1 LGRDSWNP
9 RASGVVPVR
18 KEGKKEMRTR
28 LSLAAVA
35 ALVLALVAPGTA
47 LAQGGALEAV
57 KSELDM
63 TWVMVATGLVLFMQA
78 GFLLLEIGFSRG
90 KNVGAGV
97 AKILVNLGILS
108 IAWYMFGQGINGP
121 GNELFGTDG
130 FFYHAGQEIGSGAEA
145 FVVGNVDLGFMLFG
159 LVFAAVSLAIVWGTT
174 LERIKFGAYVA
185 YAFVFGALIYPLIAH
200 AVWSGDGLLDDIGG
214 KEVLD
219 FAGSSVVHLTG
230 ATAGLAAL
238 LLLGARRGKYGPD
251 GRPRAIPGHSMP
263 LVGLGVVILW
273 VGWYGFNAGSTLG
286 TTDVAFAEVAL
297 NTQLAAAAG
306 VIGALLIV
314 WLKTRAL
321 DVGMAGN
328 GAIAG
333 LVAITAPCGYVEQ
346 WAAPVIGLIAGVLVV
361 YSVLLIEKFVDDP
374 VGALS
379 AHGMAGI
386 WGTLAVGI
394 FGTERLVGETA
405 SPGVWYGIF
414 GDAPLGATLGQ
425 LGAQAVGVAAT
436 FVVVFGLSM
445 IAFYAIKQTIGLR
458 VSDDEELAGLDI
470 SSHGMYGYPE
480 QFIPPEEYPVPAGEP
495 HVAGTPVAPP
505 ATVTAM
511 TANRPNQA

>member
-1 LGRDSWNP
+1 MNG
-9 RASGVVPVR
+9 
-18 KEGKKEMRTR
+18 
-28 LSLAAVA
+28 
-35 ALVLALVAPGTA
+35 
-47 LAQGGALEAV
+47 LEALNT
-57 KSELDM
+57 ELDM
-63 TWVMVATGLVLFMQA
+63 TWVMLATVLVLFMQA
-78 GFLLLEIGFSRG
+78 GFLLLEIGFSRQ

-97 AKILVNLGILS
+97 AKILINLGVLS
-108 IAWYMFGQGINGP
+108 LAWWMFGQGINGP
-121 GNELFGTDG
+121 GNDIFGNDG
-130 FFYHAGQEIGSGAEA
+130 FFYHFGQVLGSGDEA
-145 FVVGNVDLGFMLFG
+145 VTVGGVDVGFMLFG

-174 LERIKFGAYVA
+174 LERIKFGAYA
-185 YAFVFGALIYPLIAH
+185 IYAFVFGAVIYPLIAH

-238 LLLGARRGKYGPD
+238 LLLGARAGKYGGD

-273 VGWYGFNAGSTLG
+273 VGWYGFNAGSTFA
-286 TTDVAFAEVAL
+286 TDGVAFAEVAL

-306 VIGALLIV
+306 VIGALAIV
-314 WLKTRAL
+314 WFKTKSL

-346 WAAPVIGLIAGVLVV
+346 WAAPVIGLLAGVLVV
-361 YSVLLIEKFVDDP
+361 YSVLFIEKYLDDP

-386 WGTLAVGI
+386 WGTLAVGV
-394 FGTERLVGETA
+394 FGTERLVGDTA

-414 GDAPLGATLGQ
+414 GDADLGATLGQ
-425 LGAQAVGVAAT
+425 LGVQAVGVAAT
-436 FVVVFGLSM
+436 FIVVLGLSL
-445 IAFYAIKQTIGLR
+445 ATFYAIKKTIGLR
-458 VSDDEELAGLDI
+458 VTEEEELAGLDI

-480 QFIPPEEYPVPAGEP
+480 AFIPPEEYPAIVVEP
-495 HVAGTPVAPP
+495 HVAGTPVAKP
-505 ATVTAM
+505 AAAGVSAM
-511 TANRPNQA
+511 TADRPSEA